1 MSYEHPNTAYDRLTT
16 PTNPPPGSAS
26 YERPTQSYDRPNLPY
41 NPLSPPSRQQQPNAP
56 SERFLYHE
64 SDFKL
69 DSPPTAASLI
79 NAADPEV
86 DTQTDAGYHSDFT
99 STSDTEDVTY
109 SPPPLSPLE
118 PALEYEAYVADYP
131 SKYEEDTDPEDDA
144 YAPPATSPT
153 EPRLEYAT
161 SVSDSHFSSS
171 EDDEDVSRGRERK
184 RAVFPEEVKT
194 VTQTQIHDTNGHAQS
209 AQATNEAVEKSARDS
224 LVALGVRGLNHPQR
238 KTGRGGSVVKNVLF
252 VIALFVAAVATV
264 WVINEVHYRRGL
276 PYIKVV
282 RG

>member
-1 MSYEHPNTAYDRLTT
+1 MYDTI
-16 PTNPPPGSAS
+16 NSS
-26 YERPTQSYDRPNLPY
+26 

-56 SERFLYHE
+56 SARFHFHE

-86 DTQTDAGYHSDFT
+86 DTQTDAGYHSDYT
-99 STSDTEDVTY
+99 STSDAEDVTY

-131 SKYEEDTDPEDDA
+131 SEYEEDTDPEDDA

-153 EPRLEYAT
+153 EPRLE
-161 SVSDSHFSSS
+161 
-171 EDDEDVSRGRERK
+171 ERK
-184 RAVFPEEVKT
+184 RAVFPQEVKT
-194 VTQTQIHDTNGHAQS
+194 VTQTQIHDAKGHAQS
-209 AQATNEAVEKSARDS
+209 AQATKEAVETSVRDS
-224 LVALGVRGLNHPQR
+224 LVALGVRGLNRPQR
-238 KTGRGGSVVKNVLF
+238 KTGSGGSVVKNVLF

-276 PYIKVV
+276 PYIKLV
-282 RG
+282 RE